1 MSFVTAS
8 AIFSWKRSAKI
19 YTFTVNMEFQQE
31 QIRDQQKQL
40 WNKVSPG
47 WKKWDEFIMAFLR
60 PMGEAIIERLEIK
73 EDDIV
78 LDVAAGTGEP
88 GLTIAAIAKKGKVTG
103 TDLSDEML
111 QIAGANAA
119 AKGLKNYSTRA
130 SDVCDLPFDAG
141 TFTKI
146 SCRLGFMFFPDM
158 RQAVNEMYRVLKP
171 GGRVAIAVWSGP
183 DKNIWYTAM
192 SGVMSKYIETPPPAP
207 DAPGMFRCS
216 EPGVMADIFTQ
227 AGFKHVGEQELTGK
241 VDFINAETYWR
252 NRTELSETL
261 VAALAK
267 LDDKTIAAV
276 KNEVYAIINANSVNG
291 NALLKWGVNIVYAE
305 KAL

>member
-1 MSFVTAS
+1 
-8 AIFSWKRSAKI
+8 
-19 YTFTVNMEFQQE
+19 MELQQE
-31 QIRDQQKQL
+31 QIREHQKQA
-40 WNKVSPG
+40 WNNVSSG
-47 WKKWDEFIMAFLR
+47 WKKWDEFIMEFLR
-60 PMGEAIIERLEIK
+60 PMGAAIIDKLQIK

-88 GLTIAAIAKKGKVTG
+88 GLTIAAIAQKGKVTG
-103 TDLSDEML
+103 TDLAANML
-111 QIAGANAA
+111 QIAEENAI
-119 AKGLKNYSTRA
+119 AKGLKNYSTKA
-130 SDVCDLPFDAG
+130 SDVCELPFDDN

-158 RQAVNEMYRVLKP
+158 QLAAKQLYRVLKP
-171 GGRVAIAVWSGP
+171 GGRLAIAVWASP

-192 SGVMSKYIETPPPAP
+192 SGVMSKYVETPPPAA

-216 EPGVMADIFTQ
+216 ESGAMKNILER
-227 AGFKHVGEQELTGK
+227 AGFKNVGAQEIIGS
-241 VDFINAETYWR
+241 VDFVDADTYWG

-261 VAALAK
+261 VATLAK
-267 LDDKTIAAV
+267 LDEATIAAI

-291 NALLKWGVNIVYAE
+291 SAPLGWGVNIIYAE

>member
-1 MSFVTAS
+1 
-8 AIFSWKRSAKI
+8 
-19 YTFTVNMEFQQE
+19 MELQQE
-31 QIRDQQKQL
+31 QIREQQKQL

-47 WKKWDEFIMAFLR
+47 WKKWDEFIMEFLR
-60 PMGEAIIERLEIK
+60 PMGEAIIDKLQIK

-88 GLTIAAIAKKGKVTG
+88 GLTIAAMAKKGKVTG
-103 TDLSDEML
+103 TDLAAGML
-111 QIAGANAA
+111 QIADENAV
-119 AKGLKNYSTRA
+119 AKGLKNYSTKA
-130 SDVCDLPFDAG
+130 SDVCELPFDDN

-146 SCRLGFMFFPDM
+146 SCRMGFMFFPDM
-158 RQAVNEMYRVLKP
+158 QKATNELYRVLKP
-171 GGRVAIAVWSGP
+171 GGRIAIAVWAGP

-192 SGVMSKYIETPPPAP
+192 SGVMSKYIETPPQAP

-216 EPGVMADIFTQ
+216 EPGVMIDIFDQ
-227 AGFKHVGEQELTGK
+227 AGFKNTRNQELNGQ
-241 VDFINAETYWR
+241 VDFINADTYWR

-261 VAALAK
+261 VATLAK
-267 LDDKTIAAV
+267 LDEATITAI

-291 NALLKWGVNIVYAE
+291 SALLGWGVNIIYAE